1 MSGATV
7 TLPSDKPGAQT
18 AACAAGIVT
27 GGGADDAQADA
38 ASSAMIAAK
47 EWVFMRGV
55 PNGPA
60 PMMRGAAGDVK
71 CARESS

>member
-1 MSGATV
+1 
-7 TLPSDKPGAQT
+7 
-18 AACAAGIVT
+18 VT